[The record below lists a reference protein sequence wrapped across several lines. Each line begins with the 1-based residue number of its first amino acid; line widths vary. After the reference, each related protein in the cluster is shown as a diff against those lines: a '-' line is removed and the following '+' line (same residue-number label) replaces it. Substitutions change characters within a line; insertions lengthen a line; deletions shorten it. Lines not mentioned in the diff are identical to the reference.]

1 MNKTYQDILNNL
13 HEESTLEPL
22 HLNSRVLL
30 IDSMNTFLRSFAMI
44 PKVNPQGNHVGGLVG
59 FLKSLGRAIKEIQP
73 TRVIL
78 VFDGQGNITNR
89 RNTYSEYKANRQIKR
104 ITNFN
109 VFSTLE
115 EESESVATQ
124 MMRLLDYL
132 KCLPVNI
139 SIIDKIEADD
149 TIAYLSQKL
158 KDDVVIY
165 SADQDFLQLVNN
177 RIIVYNPLEKVLV
190 RYNRNNKPVY
200 ESGKFYKPKDVFEKY
215 GLWPHNFITMKCLM
229 GDKSDNLP
237 GVKGLGPKK
246 LMKFFPEIA
255 DKEKFTLQ
263 EAYQKATDKVDEH
276 GIYGNVHLFKNQ
288 LEINYELMCLEE
300 IELVE
305 ADQQELDELIK
316 TNPYNFNKAK
326 FLGMYEKDLLG
337 RGIPNTEFW
346 LSEVFSYLQN
356 YKIK

>member
-1 MNKTYQDILNNL
+1 MNKNYQNILDNL
-13 HEESTLEPL
+13 HEGSDMEPL
-22 HLNSRVLL
+22 QLNSRVLL
-30 IDSMNTFLRSFAMI
+30 IDSMNTFLRSFAII
-44 PKVNPQGNHVGGLVG
+44 PAINPQGNHIGGLVG
-59 FLKSLGRAIKEIQP
+59 FMKSLGYAIKLIQP

-115 EESESVATQ
+115 EESDSVSSQ

-132 KCLPVNI
+132 KTLPVSI

-158 KDDVVIY
+158 KDDVIIY
-165 SADQDFLQLVNN
+165 SADQDFLQLVNK
-177 RIIVYNPLEKVLV
+177 RITVYSPIK
-190 RYNRNNKPVY
+190 K
-200 ESGKFYKPKDVFEKY
+200 KFYRPQDIFDQY
-215 GLWPHNFITMKCLM
+215 GLYPQNFITMKCLM

-246 LMKFFPEIA
+246 LFKYFPELGGN
-255 DKEKFTLQ
+255 KQFTLN
-263 EAYQKATDKVDEH
+263 EAYNKATEKVEEH
-276 GIYGNVHLFKNQ
+276 GIYGNVHLFKKQ
-288 LEINYELMCLEE
+288 LEINYELMSLED
-300 IELVE
+300 IELLE
-305 ADQQELDELIK
+305 NDQQELDELID
-316 TNPYNFNKAK
+316 TSPYNFNKAK

>member
-1 MNKTYQDILNNL
+1 MNQLYKDILNNL
-13 HEESTLEPL
+13 HEESNLEPL

-44 PKVNPQGNHVGGLVG
+44 PAINPQGNHIGGLVG
-59 FLKSLGRAIKEIQP
+59 FLKSLGYVIKLIRP

-89 RNTYSEYKANRQIKR
+89 RNTYAEYKANRQIKR
-104 ITNFN
+104 ITNYK

-115 EESESVATQ
+115 EESDSIATQ
-124 MMRLLDYL
+124 MLRLLDYL
-132 KCLPVNI
+132 KSLPVNI

-158 KDDVVIY
+158 KDDIIIY

-177 RIIVYNPLEKVLV
+177 RITVYSPIK
-190 RYNRNNKPVY
+190 K
-200 ESGKFYKPKDVFEKY
+200 KFYKPNDVYEQY
-215 GLWPHNFITMKCLM
+215 GMHPYNFITMKCLM

-246 LMKFFPEIA
+246 LMKFFPEITG
-255 DKEKFTLQ
+255 EKRFTLQ
-263 EAYQKATDKVDEH
+263 EAYQKATDKVEEH
-276 GIYGNVHLFKNQ
+276 GIYGNVHLFKSQ
-288 LEINYELMCLEE
+288 LEINYELMSLEN
-300 IELVE
+300 IELL
-305 ADQQELDELIK
+305 DKDKKELDKLIDSP
-316 TNPYNFNKAK
+316 PYNFNKK
-326 FLGMYEKDLLG
+326 RFLQMYERDLLG

-346 LSEVFSYLQN
+346 LAEVFSYLQN
-356 YKIK
+356 YK

>member
-1 MNKTYQDILNNL
+1 MNQLYKDILNNL
-13 HEESTLEPL
+13 HEESNLEPL

-44 PKVNPQGNHVGGLVG
+44 PAINPQGNHVGGLVG
-59 FLKSLGRAIKEIQP
+59 FLKSLGYVIKLIRP

-89 RNTYSEYKANRQIKR
+89 RNTYAEYKANRQIKR
-104 ITNFN
+104 ITNFK

-115 EESESVATQ
+115 EESDSISTQ
-124 MMRLLDYL
+124 MLRLLDYL

-158 KDDVVIY
+158 KDDVIIY
-165 SADQDFLQLVNN
+165 SADQDFLQLVNE
-177 RIIVYNPLEKVLV
+177 RITVYSPIK
-190 RYNRNNKPVY
+190 K
-200 ESGKFYKPKDVFEKY
+200 KFYKPNDVYEQY
-215 GLWPHNFITMKCLM
+215 GMHPYNFITMKCLM

-246 LMKFFPEIA
+246 LMKYFPEITG
-255 DKEKFTLQ
+255 ETRFTLQ
-263 EAYQKATDKVDEH
+263 EAYQKATDKVEEH
-276 GIYGNVHLFKNQ
+276 GIYGNVHLFKSQ
-288 LEINYELMCLEE
+288 LEINYELMSLEN
-300 IELVE
+300 IQLL
-305 ADQQELDELIK
+305 DKDRKELDELIDSS
-316 TNPYNFNKAK
+316 PYNFNKK
-326 FLGMYEKDLLG
+326 RFLEMYEKDLLG

-346 LSEVFSYLQN
+346 LAEVFSYLQK
-356 YKIK
+356 YKNK

>member
-1 MNKTYQDILNNL
+1 MNQLYKDILNNL
-13 HEESTLEPL
+13 HEESNLEPL

-44 PKVNPQGNHVGGLVG
+44 PAINPQGNHVGGLVG
-59 FLKSLGRAIKEIQP
+59 FLKSLGYVIKLIRP

-89 RNTYSEYKANRQIKR
+89 RNTYAEYKANRQIKR
-104 ITNFN
+104 ITNFK

-115 EESESVATQ
+115 EESDSIATQ
-124 MMRLLDYL
+124 MLRLLDYL

-158 KDDVVIY
+158 KDDIIIY
-165 SADQDFLQLVNN
+165 SADQDFLQLVNK
-177 RIIVYNPLEKVLV
+177 RITVYSPIKKKFYRPND
-190 RYNRNNKPVY
+190 VY
-200 ESGKFYKPKDVFEKY
+200 EQY
-215 GLWPHNFITMKCLM
+215 GMHPYNFITMKCLM

-246 LMKFFPEIA
+246 LMKYFPEIA
-255 DKEKFTLQ
+255 GEKLFTLQ
-263 EAYQKATDKVDEH
+263 EAYQKATDKVEEH
-276 GIYGNVHLFKNQ
+276 GIYGNVHLFKSQ
-288 LEINYELMCLEE
+288 LEINYELMSLDNIQLLEH
-300 IELVE
+300 
-305 ADQQELDELIK
+305 DQKELDELIDSS
-316 TNPYNFNKAK
+316 PYNFNKK
-326 FLGMYEKDLLG
+326 RFFEMYEKDLLG

-346 LSEVFSYLQN
+346 LAEVFSYLQN
-356 YKIK
+356 YK

>member
-1 MNKTYQDILNNL
+1 MNKNYQNILDNL
-13 HEESTLEPL
+13 HEGSDMEPL
-22 HLNSRVLL
+22 QLNSRVLL
-30 IDSMNTFLRSFAMI
+30 IDSMNTFLRSFAII
-44 PKVNPQGNHVGGLVG
+44 PAINPQGNHIGGLVG
-59 FLKSLGRAIKEIQP
+59 FMKSLGYAIKLIQP

-115 EESESVATQ
+115 EESDSVSSQ

-132 KCLPVNI
+132 KTLPVNI

-158 KDDVVIY
+158 KDDVIIY
-165 SADQDFLQLVNN
+165 SADQDFLQLVNK
-177 RIIVYNPLEKVLV
+177 RITIYSPIK
-190 RYNRNNKPVY
+190 K
-200 ESGKFYKPKDVFEKY
+200 KFYRPQDVYDQY
-215 GLWPHNFITMKCLM
+215 GLYPQNFITMKCLM

-246 LMKFFPEIA
+246 LMKYFPELA
-255 DKEKFTLQ
+255 SNKKFTLN
-263 EAYQKATDKVDEH
+263 EAYNKATEKVEEH
-276 GIYGNVHLFKNQ
+276 GIYGNVHLFKKQ
-288 LEINYELMCLEE
+288 LEINYELMSLED
-300 IELVE
+300 IELLE
-305 ADQQELDELIK
+305 KDQQELDELID
-316 TNPYNFNKAK
+316 TAPYNFKKNK
-326 FLGMYEKDLLG
+326 FLEMYEKDLLG

>member
-1 MNKTYQDILNNL
+1 MNQLYKDILNNL
-13 HEESTLEPL
+13 HEESNLEPL

-44 PKVNPQGNHVGGLVG
+44 PAINPQGNHVGGLVG
-59 FLKSLGRAIKEIQP
+59 FLKSLGYVIKLIRP

-89 RNTYSEYKANRQIKR
+89 RNTYADYKANREIKR

-115 EESESVATQ
+115 EESDSIATQ
-124 MMRLLDYL
+124 MLRLLDYL
-132 KCLPVNI
+132 KALPVNI

-158 KDDVVIY
+158 KDDVIIY
-165 SADQDFLQLVNN
+165 SADQDFLQLVND
-177 RIIVYNPLEKVLV
+177 RITVYSPIK
-190 RYNRNNKPVY
+190 K
-200 ESGKFYKPKDVFEKY
+200 KFYKPNDVYKQY
-215 GLWPHNFITMKCLM
+215 GLHPYNFITMKCLM

-255 DKEKFTLQ
+255 GEKKFTLQ
-263 EAYQKATDKVDEH
+263 EAYQKATDKVEEH
-276 GIYGNVHLFKNQ
+276 GIYGNVHLFKKQ
-288 LEINYELMCLEE
+288 LEVNYELMSLED
-300 IELVE
+300 IELLE
-305 ADQQELDELIK
+305 HDKEELDNLIESS
-316 TNPYNFNKAK
+316 PYNFNKK
-326 FLGMYEKDLLG
+326 RFLEMYEKDLLG

-356 YKIK
+356 YK

>member
-1 MNKTYQDILNNL
+1 MNQLYKDILNNL
-13 HEESTLEPL
+13 HEESNLEPL

-44 PKVNPQGNHVGGLVG
+44 PAINPQGNHVGGLVG
-59 FLKSLGRAIKEIQP
+59 FLKSLGYVIKLIRP

-89 RNTYSEYKANRQIKR
+89 RNTYAEYKANRQIKR
-104 ITNFN
+104 ITNFK

-115 EESESVATQ
+115 EESDSISTQ
-124 MMRLLDYL
+124 MLRLLDYL

-158 KDDVVIY
+158 KDDIIIY
-165 SADQDFLQLVNN
+165 SADQDFLQLVNK
-177 RIIVYNPLEKVLV
+177 RITVYSPIKKKFYRPND
-190 RYNRNNKPVY
+190 VY
-200 ESGKFYKPKDVFEKY
+200 EQY
-215 GLWPHNFITMKCLM
+215 GIHPHNFITMKCLM

-246 LMKFFPEIA
+246 LMKYFPEIA
-255 DKEKFTLQ
+255 GEKRFTLQ
-263 EAYQKATDKVDEH
+263 EAYQKATDKVEEH
-276 GIYGNVHLFKNQ
+276 GIYGNVHLFKSQ
-288 LEINYELMCLEE
+288 LEINYELMSLDNIQLLEH
-300 IELVE
+300 
-305 ADQQELDELIK
+305 DQKELDELIDSP
-316 TNPYNFNKAK
+316 PYNLNKK
-326 FLGMYEKDLLG
+326 RFFEMYEKDLLG

-346 LSEVFSYLQN
+346 LAEVFSYLQN
-356 YKIK
+356 YK

>member
-1 MNKTYQDILNNL
+1 M
-13 HEESTLEPL
+13 EPL
-22 HLNSRVLL
+22 QLNSRVLL
-30 IDSMNTFLRSFAMI
+30 IDSMNTFLRSFAII
-44 PKVNPQGNHVGGLVG
+44 PAINPQGNHIGGLVG
-59 FLKSLGRAIKEIQP
+59 FMKSLGYAIKLIQP

-89 RNTYSEYKANRQIKR
+89 RNTYSDYKANRQIKR

-115 EESESVATQ
+115 EESDSVSTQ
-124 MMRLLDYL
+124 MLRLLDYL
-132 KCLPVNI
+132 KTLPVNI

-158 KDDVVIY
+158 KDDVIIY
-165 SADQDFLQLVNN
+165 SADQDFLQLVNK
-177 RIIVYNPLEKVLV
+177 RITVYSPIK
-190 RYNRNNKPVY
+190 K
-200 ESGKFYKPKDVFEKY
+200 KFYRPQDVYDQY
-215 GLWPHNFITMKCLM
+215 GLYPQNFITMKCLM

-246 LMKFFPEIA
+246 LMKYFPELA
-255 DKEKFTLQ
+255 NNKKFTLN
-263 EAYQKATDKVDEH
+263 EAYNKATEKVEEH
-276 GIYGNVHLFKNQ
+276 GIYGNVHLFKKQ
-288 LEINYELMCLEE
+288 LEINYELMSLED
-300 IELVE
+300 IELLE
-305 ADQQELDELIK
+305 NDQQELDELID
-316 TNPYNFNKAK
+316 TAPYNFKKNK
-326 FLGMYEKDLLG
+326 FLEMYEKDLLG

>member
-1 MNKTYQDILNNL
+1 MNKNYQNILDNL
-13 HEESTLEPL
+13 HEGSDMEPL
-22 HLNSRVLL
+22 QLNSRVLL
-30 IDSMNTFLRSFAMI
+30 IDSMNTFLRSFAII
-44 PKVNPQGNHVGGLVG
+44 PAINPQGNHIGGLVG
-59 FLKSLGRAIKEIQP
+59 FMKSLGYAIKLIQP

-89 RNTYSEYKANRQIKR
+89 RNTYSDYKANRQIKR

-115 EESESVATQ
+115 EESDSVSTQ
-124 MMRLLDYL
+124 MLRLLDYL
-132 KCLPVNI
+132 KTLPVNI

-158 KDDVVIY
+158 KDDVIIY
-165 SADQDFLQLVNN
+165 SADQDFLQLVNK
-177 RIIVYNPLEKVLV
+177 RITVYSPIK
-190 RYNRNNKPVY
+190 K
-200 ESGKFYKPKDVFEKY
+200 KFYRPQDVYDQY
-215 GLWPHNFITMKCLM
+215 GLYPQNFITMKCLM

-246 LMKFFPEIA
+246 LMKYFPELA
-255 DKEKFTLQ
+255 NNKKFTLN
-263 EAYQKATDKVDEH
+263 EAYNKATEKVEEH
-276 GIYGNVHLFKNQ
+276 GIYGNVHLFKKQ
-288 LEINYELMCLEE
+288 LEINYELMSLED
-300 IELVE
+300 IELLE
-305 ADQQELDELIK
+305 KDQQELDELIN
-316 TNPYNFNKAK
+316 TAPYNFKKNK
-326 FLGMYEKDLLG
+326 FLEMYEKDLLG

>member
-1 MNKTYQDILNNL
+1 MKQIYKDILNNL

-44 PKVNPQGNHVGGLVG
+44 PAINPQGNHVGGLVG
-59 FLKSLGRAIKEIQP
+59 FLKSIGYAIKLIQP
-73 TRVIL
+73 TRIIL
-78 VFDGQGNITNR
+78 IFDGQGNITNR
-89 RNTYSEYKANRQIKR
+89 RNTYADYKANRQIKR
-104 ITNFN
+104 ITNYN

-115 EESESVATQ
+115 EESDSIATQ
-124 MMRLLDYL
+124 MLRLLDYL

-165 SADQDFLQLVNN
+165 SADQDFLQLVND
-177 RIIVYNPLEKVLV
+177 RITVYSPIKKQFYTSKE
-190 RYNRNNKPVY
+190 VY
-200 ESGKFYKPKDVFEKY
+200 EQY
-215 GLWPHNFITMKCLM
+215 GLYPQNFITMKCLM

-246 LMKFFPEIA
+246 LFKYFPELSG
-255 DKEKFTLQ
+255 KEKFTLQ

-300 IELVE
+300 VELLE
-305 ADQQELDELIK
+305 NDQQELDELIE
-316 TNPYNFNKAK
+316 TNPYNFNKAR

-356 YKIK
+356 YKSK

>member
-1 MNKTYQDILNNL
+1 M
-13 HEESTLEPL
+13 EPL
-22 HLNSRVLL
+22 QLNSRVLL
-30 IDSMNTFLRSFAMI
+30 IDSMNTFLRSFAII
-44 PKVNPQGNHVGGLVG
+44 PAINPQGNHIGGLVG
-59 FLKSLGRAIKEIQP
+59 FMKSLGYAIKLIQP

-115 EESESVATQ
+115 EESDSVSSQ

-132 KCLPVNI
+132 KTLPVNI

-158 KDDVVIY
+158 KDDVIIY
-165 SADQDFLQLVNN
+165 SADQDFLQLVNK
-177 RIIVYNPLEKVLV
+177 RITVYSPIK
-190 RYNRNNKPVY
+190 K
-200 ESGKFYKPKDVFEKY
+200 KFYRPQDVYDQY
-215 GLWPHNFITMKCLM
+215 GLYPQNFITMKCLM

-246 LMKFFPEIA
+246 LMKYFPELA
-255 DKEKFTLQ
+255 SNKKFTLN
-263 EAYQKATDKVDEH
+263 EAYNKATEKVEEH
-276 GIYGNVHLFKNQ
+276 GIYGNVHLFKKQ
-288 LEINYELMCLEE
+288 LEINYELMSLED
-300 IELVE
+300 IELLE
-305 ADQQELDELIK
+305 KDQQELDELID
-316 TNPYNFNKAK
+316 TAPYNFKKNK
-326 FLGMYEKDLLG
+326 FLEMYEKDLLG

>member
-1 MNKTYQDILNNL
+1 MNQLYKDILNNL
-13 HEESTLEPL
+13 HEESNLEPL

-44 PKVNPQGNHVGGLVG
+44 PAINPQGNHVGGLVG
-59 FLKSLGRAIKEIQP
+59 FLKSLGYVIKLIRP

-104 ITNFN
+104 ITNFK
-109 VFSTLE
+109 VFSTLA
-115 EESESVATQ
+115 EESDSIATQ
-124 MMRLLDYL
+124 MLRLLDYL

-158 KDDVVIY
+158 KDDIIIY
-165 SADQDFLQLVNN
+165 SADQDFLQLVNK
-177 RIIVYNPLEKVLV
+177 RITVYSPIK
-190 RYNRNNKPVY
+190 K
-200 ESGKFYKPKDVFEKY
+200 KFYRPNDVFEQY
-215 GLWPHNFITMKCLM
+215 GIHPYNFITMKCLM

-246 LMKFFPEIA
+246 LMKYFPEIA
-255 DKEKFTLQ
+255 GEKLFTLQ
-263 EAYQKATDKVDEH
+263 EAYQKATDKVEEH
-276 GIYGNVHLFKNQ
+276 GIYGNVHLFKSQ
-288 LEINYELMCLEE
+288 LEINYELMSLDNIQLLEH
-300 IELVE
+300 
-305 ADQQELDELIK
+305 DQKELDELIDSP
-316 TNPYNFNKAK
+316 PYNLNKK
-326 FLGMYEKDLLG
+326 RFFEMYEKDLLG

-346 LSEVFSYLQN
+346 LAEVFSYLQN
-356 YKIK
+356 YK

>member
-1 MNKTYQDILNNL
+1 MKQLYKNILNNL
-13 HEESTLEPL
+13 HEESNLEPL

-44 PKVNPQGNHVGGLVG
+44 PAINPQGNHVGGLVG
-59 FLKSLGRAIKEIQP
+59 FMKSLGYVIKLIRP
-73 TRVIL
+73 TRVVL

-89 RNTYSEYKANRQIKR
+89 RNTYADYKANREIKR
-104 ITNFN
+104 ITNYQ

-115 EESESVATQ
+115 EESDSIATQ
-124 MMRLLDYL
+124 MLRLLDYL

-158 KDDVVIY
+158 KDDVIIY
-165 SADQDFLQLVNN
+165 SADQDFLQLVNK
-177 RIIVYNPLEKVLV
+177 RVTVYSPIK
-190 RYNRNNKPVY
+190 K
-200 ESGKFYKPKDVFEKY
+200 KFYKPKDVFDQY
-215 GLWPHNFITMKCLM
+215 GLWPQNFITMKCLM

-246 LMKFFPEIA
+246 LFKFFPELSE
-255 DKEKFTLQ
+255 EKQFTLQ
-263 EAYQKATDKVDEH
+263 EAYQKATDKVEEH
-276 GIYGNVHLFKNQ
+276 GIYGNIHLFKQQ
-288 LEINYELMCLEE
+288 LEINYELMCLND
-300 IELVE
+300 IQLLE
-305 ADQQELDELIK
+305 ADKNELDDLI
-316 TNPYNFNKAK
+316 NSSPFNFNKTK

-346 LSEVFSYLQN
+346 LSEVFSYLTN
-356 YKIK
+356 YKLKQL

>member
-1 MNKTYQDILNNL
+1 MKELYKDILNNL
-13 HEESTLEPL
+13 HEESNLEPL

-44 PKVNPQGNHVGGLVG
+44 PAINPQGNHVGGLVG
-59 FLKSLGRAIKEIQP
+59 FLKSLGYVIKLIRP

-104 ITNFN
+104 ITNFK
-109 VFSTLE
+109 VFSTLA
-115 EESESVATQ
+115 EESDSIATQ
-124 MMRLLDYL
+124 MLRLLDYL

-158 KDDVVIY
+158 KDDVIIY
-165 SADQDFLQLVNN
+165 SADQDFLQLVNK
-177 RIIVYNPLEKVLV
+177 RITVYSPIKKKFYRPND
-190 RYNRNNKPVY
+190 VY
-200 ESGKFYKPKDVFEKY
+200 EQY
-215 GLWPHNFITMKCLM
+215 GMHPYNFITMKCLM

-246 LMKFFPEIA
+246 LMKYFPEIA
-255 DKEKFTLQ
+255 GEKLFTLQ
-263 EAYQKATDKVDEH
+263 EAYQKATDKVEEH
-276 GIYGNVHLFKNQ
+276 GIYGNVHLFKEQ

-300 IELVE
+300 IQLLES
-305 ADQQELDELIK
+305 DQKELDELIDLS
-316 TNPYNFNKAK
+316 PYNFNKK
-326 FLGMYEKDLLG
+326 RFLEMYEKDLLG

-346 LSEVFSYLQN
+346 LAEVFSYLQK
-356 YKIK
+356 YK

>member
-1 MNKTYQDILNNL
+1 
-13 HEESTLEPL
+13 
-22 HLNSRVLL
+22 
-30 IDSMNTFLRSFAMI
+30 MNTFLRSFAMI
-44 PKVNPQGNHVGGLVG
+44 PAINPQGNHIGGLVG
-59 FLKSLGRAIKEIQP
+59 FMKSLGYAIKLIQP

-115 EESESVATQ
+115 EESDSVATQ

-132 KCLPVNI
+132 KTLPVNI

-158 KDDVVIY
+158 KDDVIIY
-165 SADQDFLQLVNN
+165 SADQDFLQLVDE
-177 RIIVYNPLEKVLV
+177 RVTVYSPIKKKFYRPND
-190 RYNRNNKPVY
+190 VY
-200 ESGKFYKPKDVFEKY
+200 EQY
-215 GLWPHNFITMKCLM
+215 GLYPHNFITMKCLM

-246 LMKFFPEIA
+246 LMKFFPELGG
-255 DKEKFTLQ
+255 KEKFTLQ

>member
-1 MNKTYQDILNNL
+1 MNQLYKDILNNL
-13 HEESTLEPL
+13 HEESNLEPL

-44 PKVNPQGNHVGGLVG
+44 PAINPQGNHVGGLVG
-59 FLKSLGRAIKEIQP
+59 FLKSLGYVIKLIRP

-89 RNTYSEYKANRQIKR
+89 RNTYAEYKANRQIKR
-104 ITNFN
+104 ITNFK

-115 EESESVATQ
+115 EESDSISTQ
-124 MMRLLDYL
+124 MLRLLDYL

-158 KDDVVIY
+158 KDDVIIY
-165 SADQDFLQLVNN
+165 SADQDFLQLVNK
-177 RIIVYNPLEKVLV
+177 RITVYSPIK
-190 RYNRNNKPVY
+190 K
-200 ESGKFYKPKDVFEKY
+200 KFYRPNDVFEQY
-215 GLWPHNFITMKCLM
+215 GIHPYNFITMKCLM

-246 LMKFFPEIA
+246 LMKYFPEIA
-255 DKEKFTLQ
+255 GEKLFTLQ
-263 EAYQKATDKVDEH
+263 EAYQKATDKVEEH
-276 GIYGNVHLFKNQ
+276 GIYGNVHLFKSQ
-288 LEINYELMCLEE
+288 LEINYELMSLDNIQLLEH
-300 IELVE
+300 
-305 ADQQELDELIK
+305 DQKELDELIDSP
-316 TNPYNFNKAK
+316 PYNLNKK
-326 FLGMYEKDLLG
+326 RFFEMYEKDLLG

-346 LSEVFSYLQN
+346 LAEVFSYLQK
-356 YKIK
+356 YK

>member
-1 MNKTYQDILNNL
+1 M
-13 HEESTLEPL
+13 EPL
-22 HLNSRVLL
+22 QLNSRVLL
-30 IDSMNTFLRSFAMI
+30 IDSMNTFLRSFAII
-44 PKVNPQGNHVGGLVG
+44 PAINPQGNHIGGLVG
-59 FLKSLGRAIKEIQP
+59 FMKSLGYAIKLIQP

-115 EESESVATQ
+115 EESDSVSSQ

-132 KCLPVNI
+132 KTLPVNI

-158 KDDVVIY
+158 KDDVIIY
-165 SADQDFLQLVNN
+165 SADQDFLQLVNK
-177 RIIVYNPLEKVLV
+177 RITVYSPIK
-190 RYNRNNKPVY
+190 K
-200 ESGKFYKPKDVFEKY
+200 KFYRPQDIFDQY
-215 GLWPHNFITMKCLM
+215 GLYPQNFITMKCLM

-246 LMKFFPEIA
+246 LFKYFPELGGN
-255 DKEKFTLQ
+255 KQFTLN
-263 EAYQKATDKVDEH
+263 EAYNKATEKVEEH
-276 GIYGNVHLFKNQ
+276 GIYGNVHLFKKQ
-288 LEINYELMCLEE
+288 LEINYELMSLED
-300 IELVE
+300 IELLE
-305 ADQQELDELIK
+305 NDQQELDELID
-316 TNPYNFNKAK
+316 TSPYNFNKAK

>member
-1 MNKTYQDILNNL
+1 MNKAYQDILNNL
-13 HEESTLEPL
+13 HEGSTLEPL

-44 PKVNPQGNHVGGLVG
+44 PAINPQGNHVGGLVG
-59 FLKSLGRAIKEIQP
+59 FMKSLGYAIKLIQP
-73 TRVIL
+73 TRVVL

-89 RNTYSEYKANRQIKR
+89 RNTYSEYKANRKIKR

-115 EESESVATQ
+115 EESDSVATQ
-124 MMRLLDYL
+124 MLRLLDYL
-132 KCLPVNI
+132 KTLPVNI

-149 TIAYLSQKL
+149 TIAYMSQKL
-158 KDDVVIY
+158 KDDVIIY
-165 SADQDFLQLVNN
+165 SADQDFLQLVNE
-177 RIIVYNPLEKVLV
+177 RITVYSPIK
-190 RYNRNNKPVY
+190 K
-200 ESGKFYKPKDVFEKY
+200 KFYRPNDVFEQY
-215 GLWPHNFITMKCLM
+215 GLYPHNFITMKCLM

-246 LMKFFPEIA
+246 LFKYFPELTG
-255 DKEKFTLQ
+255 KERFTLQ
-263 EAYQKATDKVDEH
+263 EAYQKATDSVEEH
-276 GIYGNVHLFKNQ
+276 GMYGNVHLFKSQ
-288 LEINYELMCLEE
+288 LEINHELMSLED
-300 IELVE
+300 IELIDK
-305 ADQQELDELIK
+305 DQQELDELIE

-346 LSEVFSYLQN
+346 LTEVFSYLQN

>member
-1 MNKTYQDILNNL
+1 MNQLYKDILNNL
-13 HEESTLEPL
+13 HEESNLEPL

-44 PKVNPQGNHVGGLVG
+44 PAINPQGNHVGGLVG
-59 FLKSLGRAIKEIQP
+59 FLKSLGYVIKLIRP

-89 RNTYSEYKANRQIKR
+89 RNTYADYKANREIKR

-115 EESESVATQ
+115 EESDSIATQ
-124 MMRLLDYL
+124 MLRLLDYL
-132 KCLPVNI
+132 KALPVNI

-158 KDDVVIY
+158 KDDVIIY
-165 SADQDFLQLVNN
+165 SADQDFLQLVND
-177 RIIVYNPLEKVLV
+177 RITVYSPIK
-190 RYNRNNKPVY
+190 K
-200 ESGKFYKPKDVFEKY
+200 KFYKPNDVYEQY
-215 GLWPHNFITMKCLM
+215 GLHPYNFITMKCLM

-255 DKEKFTLQ
+255 GKKRFTLQ
-263 EAYQKATDKVDEH
+263 EAYQKATDKVEEH
-276 GIYGNVHLFKNQ
+276 GIYGNVHLFKKQ
-288 LEINYELMCLEE
+288 LEVNYELMSLED
-300 IELVE
+300 IELLE
-305 ADQQELDELIK
+305 HDKKELDNLIK
-316 TNPYNFNKAK
+316 SSPYNFNKK
-326 FLGMYEKDLLG
+326 RFLEMYEKDLLG

-356 YKIK
+356 YK

>member
-1 MNKTYQDILNNL
+1 M
-13 HEESTLEPL
+13 EPL

-44 PKVNPQGNHVGGLVG
+44 PAINPQGNHVGGLVG
-59 FLKSLGRAIKEIQP
+59 FLKSLGYVIKLIRP

-89 RNTYSEYKANRQIKR
+89 RNTYAEYKANRQIKR
-104 ITNFN
+104 ITNFK

-115 EESESVATQ
+115 EESDSISTQ
-124 MMRLLDYL
+124 MLRLLDYL

-158 KDDVVIY
+158 KDDIIIY
-165 SADQDFLQLVNN
+165 SADQDFLQLVNK
-177 RIIVYNPLEKVLV
+177 RITVYSPIKKKFYRPND
-190 RYNRNNKPVY
+190 VY
-200 ESGKFYKPKDVFEKY
+200 EQY
-215 GLWPHNFITMKCLM
+215 GMHPYNFITMKCLM

-246 LMKFFPEIA
+246 LMKYFPEIA
-255 DKEKFTLQ
+255 GEKLFTLQ
-263 EAYQKATDKVDEH
+263 EAYQKATDKVEEH
-276 GIYGNVHLFKNQ
+276 GIYGNVHLFKSQ
-288 LEINYELMCLEE
+288 LEINYELMSLDNIQLLEH
-300 IELVE
+300 
-305 ADQQELDELIK
+305 DQKELDELIDSP
-316 TNPYNFNKAK
+316 PYNLNKK
-326 FLGMYEKDLLG
+326 RFFEMYEKDLLG

-346 LSEVFSYLQN
+346 LAEVFSYLQN
-356 YKIK
+356 YK

>member
-1 MNKTYQDILNNL
+1 MNQLYKDILNNL
-13 HEESTLEPL
+13 HEESNLEPL

-44 PKVNPQGNHVGGLVG
+44 PAINPQGNHIGGLVG
-59 FLKSLGRAIKEIQP
+59 FLKSLGYVIKLIRP

-104 ITNFN
+104 ITNFK
-109 VFSTLE
+109 VFSTLA
-115 EESESVATQ
+115 EESDSIATQ
-124 MMRLLDYL
+124 MLRLLDYL

-158 KDDVVIY
+158 KDDVIIY
-165 SADQDFLQLVNN
+165 SADQDFLQLVNK
-177 RIIVYNPLEKVLV
+177 RITVYSPIKKKFYRPND
-190 RYNRNNKPVY
+190 VY
-200 ESGKFYKPKDVFEKY
+200 EQY
-215 GLWPHNFITMKCLM
+215 GMHPYNFITMKCLM

-246 LMKFFPEIA
+246 LMKYFPEIA
-255 DKEKFTLQ
+255 GEKLFTLQ
-263 EAYQKATDKVDEH
+263 EAYQKATDKVEEH
-276 GIYGNVHLFKNQ
+276 GIYGNVHLFKEQ

-300 IELVE
+300 IQLLES
-305 ADQQELDELIK
+305 DQKELDELIDSP
-316 TNPYNFNKAK
+316 PYNFNKNR
-326 FLGMYEKDLLG
+326 FLEMYNKDLLG

-346 LSEVFSYLQN
+346 LSEVFSYLQK
-356 YKIK
+356 YK

>member
-1 MNKTYQDILNNL
+1 MNKNYQNILDNL
-13 HEESTLEPL
+13 HEGSDMEPL
-22 HLNSRVLL
+22 QLNSRVLL
-30 IDSMNTFLRSFAMI
+30 IDSMNTFLRSFAII
-44 PKVNPQGNHVGGLVG
+44 PAINPQGNHIGGLVG
-59 FLKSLGRAIKEIQP
+59 FMKSLGYAIKLIQP

-115 EESESVATQ
+115 EESDSVSSQ

-132 KCLPVNI
+132 KTLPVNI

-158 KDDVVIY
+158 KDDVIIY
-165 SADQDFLQLVNN
+165 SADQDFLQLVNK
-177 RIIVYNPLEKVLV
+177 RITVYSPIK
-190 RYNRNNKPVY
+190 K
-200 ESGKFYKPKDVFEKY
+200 KFYRPQDVYDQY
-215 GLWPHNFITMKCLM
+215 GLYPQNFITMKCLM

-246 LMKFFPEIA
+246 LMKYFPELA
-255 DKEKFTLQ
+255 SNKKFTLN
-263 EAYQKATDKVDEH
+263 EAYNKATEKVEEH
-276 GIYGNVHLFKNQ
+276 GIYGNVHLFKKQ
-288 LEINYELMCLEE
+288 LEINYELMSLED
-300 IELVE
+300 IELLE
-305 ADQQELDELIK
+305 KDQQELDELID
-316 TNPYNFNKAK
+316 TSPYNFNKAK

>member
-1 MNKTYQDILNNL
+1 MNQLYKDILNNL
-13 HEESTLEPL
+13 HEESNLEPL

-44 PKVNPQGNHVGGLVG
+44 PAINPQGNHVGGLVG
-59 FLKSLGRAIKEIQP
+59 FLKSLGYVIKLIRP

-104 ITNFN
+104 ITNFK
-109 VFSTLE
+109 VFSTLA
-115 EESESVATQ
+115 EESDSIATQ
-124 MMRLLDYL
+124 MLRLLDYL
-132 KCLPVNI
+132 KCLPVSI

-158 KDDVVIY
+158 KDDVIIY
-165 SADQDFLQLVNN
+165 SADQDFLQLVNK
-177 RIIVYNPLEKVLV
+177 RITVYSPIKKKFYRPND
-190 RYNRNNKPVY
+190 VY
-200 ESGKFYKPKDVFEKY
+200 EQY
-215 GLWPHNFITMKCLM
+215 GMHPYNFITMKCLM

-246 LMKFFPEIA
+246 LMKYFPEIA
-255 DKEKFTLQ
+255 GEKLFTLQ
-263 EAYQKATDKVDEH
+263 EAYQKATDKVEEH
-276 GIYGNVHLFKNQ
+276 GIYGNVHLFKEQ

-300 IELVE
+300 IQLLES
-305 ADQQELDELIK
+305 DQKELDELIDSS
-316 TNPYNFNKAK
+316 PYNFNKK
-326 FLGMYEKDLLG
+326 RFLEMYEKDLLG

-346 LSEVFSYLQN
+346 LAEVFSYLQK
-356 YKIK
+356 YK

>member
-1 MNKTYQDILNNL
+1 MNQLYKDILNNL
-13 HEESTLEPL
+13 HEESNLEPL

-44 PKVNPQGNHVGGLVG
+44 PAINPQGNHVGGLVG
-59 FLKSLGRAIKEIQP
+59 FLKSLGYVIKLIRP

-89 RNTYSEYKANRQIKR
+89 RNTYADYKANREIKR

-115 EESESVATQ
+115 EESDSIATQ
-124 MMRLLDYL
+124 MLRLLDYL
-132 KCLPVNI
+132 KALPVNI

-158 KDDVVIY
+158 KDDVIIY
-165 SADQDFLQLVNN
+165 SADQDFLQLVND
-177 RIIVYNPLEKVLV
+177 RITVYSPIK
-190 RYNRNNKPVY
+190 K
-200 ESGKFYKPKDVFEKY
+200 KFYKPNDVYEQY
-215 GLWPHNFITMKCLM
+215 GLHPYNFITMKCLM

-255 DKEKFTLQ
+255 GKKRFTLQ
-263 EAYQKATDKVDEH
+263 EAYQKATDKVEEH
-276 GIYGNVHLFKNQ
+276 GIYGNVHLFKKQ
-288 LEINYELMCLEE
+288 LEVNYELMSLED
-300 IELVE
+300 IELLE
-305 ADQQELDELIK
+305 HDKKELDNLIK
-316 TNPYNFNKAK
+316 SSPYNFNKK
-326 FLGMYEKDLLG
+326 RFLEMYEKDLLG

-346 LSEVFSYLQN
+346 LSEVFSYLQK
-356 YKIK
+356 YKNK